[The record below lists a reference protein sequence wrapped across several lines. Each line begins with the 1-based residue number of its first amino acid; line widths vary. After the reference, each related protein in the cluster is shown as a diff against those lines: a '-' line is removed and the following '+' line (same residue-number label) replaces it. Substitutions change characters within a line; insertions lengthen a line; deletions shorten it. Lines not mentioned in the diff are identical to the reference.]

1 MSDFSGIP
9 DIQNSSVELLEVAG
23 FFDVESLAQARADE
37 LSQELQRANRILK
50 IAENTPSEQ
59 SIAAWI
65 TRARELTGTSGP
77 PDDRF
82 ASHDD
87 LPAVAGRSSSAA
99 GSVTAP
105 VRSGVPVDHERN
117 GQVAA
122 LLAKAPCAIPLPAV
136 HFVKN
141 KLAVADIPPAILLN
155 RYAGDLDIRVDER
168 VPGPMPG
175 PKPKPFAVGYVQVAD
190 SSVSRLEID
199 TSRMKTTDDFVNIP
213 RRPASVAAGTP
224 AKAPVPAPAANPPEE
239 DRVALIRAPRES
251 TNRGVNPDSRRYI
264 RGVLHSH
271 PHSLAFGAFITL
283 ILMFVVPVAI
293 VSGVLLL
300 LSDQLPEKFGWVPTW
315 LLAFPMAMPL
325 LGLAYLIWG
334 VGGSCRICG
343 QRLFIRRACLKNT
356 KAHHVPGLGYI
367 IPVCCHILLFRWF
380 RCTYCGTPVRL
391 KK

>member
-1 MSDFSGIP
+1 MSEFSGIP

-23 FFDVESLAQARADE
+23 FFDGESLAQARADE

-50 IAENTPSEQ
+50 IAKNTPSEQ

-65 TRARELTGTSGP
+65 TRARELTGFTGP
-77 PDDRF
+77 PDDVVDPGGD
-82 ASHDD
+82 S
-87 LPAVAGRSSSAA
+87 PAVGSPVEATSA
-99 GSVTAP
+99 TATP
-105 VRSGVPVDHERN
+105 IRSGIPVDHERN
-117 GQVAA
+117 RQVAA

-136 HFVKN
+136 LLVKN

-168 VPGPMPG
+168 VPDLMPG
-175 PKPKPFAVGYVQVAD
+175 PKPKSSFAVGYVQVAD
-190 SSVSRLEID
+190 PSPPRLEID
-199 TSRMKTTDDFVNIP
+199 TSRLKTTEDLVNSP
-213 RRPASVAAGTP
+213 RRTASVPSPT
-224 AKAPVPAPAANPPEE
+224 APATHPPEE

-367 IPVCCHILLFRWF
+367 IPVCFHMLLFRWF
-380 RCTYCGTPVRL
+380 RCTFCGTPVRL

>member
-50 IAENTPSEQ
+50 IAKTTPSEQ

-65 TRARELTGTSGP
+65 TRARELSGFTGP
-77 PDDRF
+77 PDDVVDPGGD
-82 ASHDD
+82 S
-87 LPAVAGRSSSAA
+87 PAVGSPVEATSAT
-99 GSVTAP
+99 TAP
-105 VRSGVPVDHERN
+105 VRSGIPVDHERN
-117 GQVAA
+117 RQVAA

-136 HFVKN
+136 LLVKN

-168 VPGPMPG
+168 VPDLMPG
-175 PKPKPFAVGYVQVAD
+175 PKPKSSFAVGYVQVAD
-190 SSVSRLEID
+190 PSPPRLEID
-199 TSRMKTTDDFVNIP
+199 TSRMKTTEDLVNSP
-213 RRPASVAAGTP
+213 RRTASVASPT
-224 AKAPVPAPAANPPEE
+224 APATHPPEE

-300 LSDQLPEKFGWVPTW
+300 LSDQLPEKFGWVPSW

-343 QRLFIRRACLKNT
+343 QRLFVRRACLKNT

-367 IPVCCHILLFRWF
+367 IPVCFHMLLFRWF
-380 RCTYCGTPVRL
+380 RCTFCGTPVRL